1 MRGTFAERACPTR
14 GCGRPLRLNRFALI
28 GVSGRCERCRQR
40 VKRQGHVDQRPVRKL
55 EVQKAV
61 KSLKRLVKRAKKQ
74 EQVESALR
82 QLAGNLADCTIDDL
96 TQPAPNGRDNKPWVN
111 RWQLAA
117 LHEVQR
123 VMGDV
128 DPVQSGYVVCAM
140 FVMAQTER
148 PPRFLTDLAARV
160 QLVRMFR
167 MQTALGCGSWYNET
181 EDRVRVW
188 YKTLP
193 PRVSEYIA
201 EMLTLTYASTVPFF
215 LALIKKEKDRHRP
228 LLLPE

>member
-1 MRGTFAERACPTR
+1 
-14 GCGRPLRLNRFALI
+14 
-28 GVSGRCERCRQR
+28 
-40 VKRQGHVDQRPVRKL
+40 
-55 EVQKAV
+55 VQKV
-61 KSLKRLVKRAKKQ
+61 VTRLKRLVKRANKQ

-96 TQPAPNGRDNKPWVN
+96 TQPAPNGRDHKPWVN

-123 VMGDV
+123 VMADV

-148 PPRFLTDLAARV
+148 PSRFVTDLAVRV

-167 MQTALGCGSWYNET
+167 MQTALGCGSWYDEAHERN
-181 EDRVRVW
+181 RVW

-215 LALIKKEKDRHRP
+215 LALIKKDKERHRP
-228 LLLPE
+228 LLVPE

>member
-1 MRGTFAERACPTR
+1 MRGTFVERTCPTR
-14 GCGRPLRLNRFALI
+14 GCGRPVRLNRFALT
-28 GVSGRCERCRQR
+28 GVSGACERCRQR
-40 VKRQGHVDQRPVRKL
+40 IKRQGHVDQRPVRKL

-61 KSLKRLVKRAKKQ
+61 RRLRRLVKRAGKH
-74 EQVESALR
+74 EQVESVFR
-82 QLAGNLADCTIDDL
+82 QLAGNLAACTVDDL

-123 VMGDV
+123 VVNDV

-140 FVMAQTER
+140 FVMQQEER
-148 PPRFLTDLAARV
+148 PFRFVSDNAARV
-160 QLVRMFR
+160 QMVRMFR
-167 MQTALGCGSWYNET
+167 MQTSLGCGSWYDEA

-193 PRVSEYIA
+193 PRVCEYIA
-201 EMLTLTYASTVPFF
+201 ETLTLTYASTVPFF
-215 LALIKKEKDRHRP
+215 LALIKKDRERHRP
-228 LLLPE
+228 LLVPE

>member
-1 MRGTFAERACPTR
+1 MRGTFTATMICHTP
-14 GCGRPLRLNRFALI
+14 GCGRAVRSSFMWKI
-28 GVSGRCERCRQR
+28 GPEKRCERCRQKIR
-40 VKRQGHVDQRPVRKL
+40 RQGNVDQRPVRKP
-55 EVQKAV
+55 EVQKV
-61 KSLKRLVKRAKKQ
+61 VTHLKRLVKRTGKQ

-123 VMGDV
+123 VLADV

-160 QLVRMFR
+160 QLVRM
-167 MQTALGCGSWYNET
+167 
-181 EDRVRVW
+181 
-188 YKTLP
+188 
-193 PRVSEYIA
+193 
-201 EMLTLTYASTVPFF
+201 
-215 LALIKKEKDRHRP
+215 
-228 LLLPE
+228 